1 VTSSHD
7 DPLVVA
13 GSIAKSLTALHPDV
27 RTPTGD
33 LVGALL
39 VALERAERERGAARH
54 DRRDI
59 WCGAARHN
67 RRDI

>member
-1 VTSSHD
+1 MDYSHD

-13 GSIAKSLTALHPDV
+13 RAIAKSLAVMYPGV
-27 RTPTGD
+27 CTPTGD